1 MSLVGHFK
9 LEVSVVCGICG
20 VVCVSLGGVV
30 CVSLGGVVCV
40 SLGGVVCVSWVGWCV
55 SVGWGGVCQLGGDL
69 YVHMYTRICMFFD
82 IV

>member
-1 MSLVGHFK
+1 MLCVAYVVWC
-9 LEVSVVCGICG
+9 VSV
-20 VVCVSLGGVV
+20 
-30 CVSLGGVVCV
+30 
-40 SLGGVVCVSWVGWCV
+40 WVGWGV